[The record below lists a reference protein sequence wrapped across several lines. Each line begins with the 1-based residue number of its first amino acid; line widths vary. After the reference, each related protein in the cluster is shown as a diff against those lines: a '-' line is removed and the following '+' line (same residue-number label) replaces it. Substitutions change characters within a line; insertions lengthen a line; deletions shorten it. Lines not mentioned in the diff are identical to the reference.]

1 MLSESGVLF
10 LSEFTP
16 LGRRWVMPLR
26 SPERRPLELLL
37 NGMLIAP
44 PNLHAG
50 DAHALARTSADLRR
64 HFVGRR
70 PTRRAGER
78 LSGRVLECHRWC
90 FTTLVATLRLA
101 PLIATDCAACAL
113 P

>member
-26 SPERRPLELLL
+26 SPERRPLELHLNGMLIAPLICMQVMPLRSPERRPLELLL

-44 PNLHAG
+44 
-50 DAHALARTSADLRR
+50 
-64 HFVGRR
+64 
-70 PTRRAGER
+70 
-78 LSGRVLECHRWC
+78 
-90 FTTLVATLRLA
+90 
-101 PLIATDCAACAL
+101 LIACR
-113 P
+113 